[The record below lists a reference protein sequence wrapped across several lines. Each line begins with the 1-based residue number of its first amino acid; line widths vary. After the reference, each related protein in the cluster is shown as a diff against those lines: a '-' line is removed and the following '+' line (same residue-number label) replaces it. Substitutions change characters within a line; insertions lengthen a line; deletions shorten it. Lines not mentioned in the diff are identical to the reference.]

1 MPTNKKEEIIFSIMM
16 VIVMVYGMI
25 CYNISVSTGG
35 LTNKVF
41 LMALKEMIIIVPIAF
56 IIEALFVSKVAS
68 KKASQIV
75 DLKKDNPFLMVIM
88 MSCITVVL
96 MCPIM
101 SLMATIL
108 FKNAGSE
115 IIAVW
120 LQTTALNFPMALLWQ
135 LFFAGPCVRFIFRKV
150 FKKKNA

>member
-25 CYNISVSTGG
+25 CYNISISIGG

-41 LMALKEMIIIVPIAF
+41 FMALREMIIIVPIAF
-56 IIEALFVSKVAS
+56 IIEVLFVSRIAA
-68 KKASQIV
+68 KKANEIINI
-75 DLKKDNPFLMVIM
+75 KKDNLFFMVIM
-88 MSCITVVL
+88 MSSITVLL

-101 SLMATIL
+101 SLIATVL
-108 FKNAGSE
+108 FKNPGSE
-115 IIAVW
+115 IIAIW

-135 LFFAGPCVRFIFRKV
+135 LFFAGPLVRFIFNKL
-150 FKKKNA
+150 FQKKNA